1 MWMASRSYCNWGF
14 NEFLSLTVSILVL
27 GQWIKELG
35 NQCDIS
41 MNKCHLSPSIYGL
54 RNLKIKG
61 HVGIFEQKEPEIC
74 DLLEA
79 QVSENIEQR
88 TLAW

>member
-1 MWMASRSYCNWGF
+1 
-14 NEFLSLTVSILVL
+14 
-27 GQWIKELG
+27 
-35 NQCDIS
+35 

-88 TLAW
+88 TLA